1 MSAFWNQVWQS
12 QRDNASHLP
21 VGRDLPPASESE
33 KSGVASQSV
42 AGTESARA
50 DGSQQSVPDS
60 KGGVAD
66 FEPGGGSGRARFA
79 DQPTAIEPHRNDHA
93 AWDEE
98 AEGTPDADNDGDWDG
113 TNLDEEIDDE
123 PGAPAQ
129 RSLPPSDIPRSPSP
143 ADVPSTPW
151 VGRPVRR
158 PLGWNGKPK
167 GRGLV
172 KPDEVR
178 LAFSPHERLLIL
190 DTWQRSGLHAG
201 DFAPL
206 VGLSKHTLYLWKKR
220 FTEQGPAGLAERPR
234 APRPAASCRK

>member
-42 AGTESARA
+42 AETESAPA

-79 DQPTAIEPHRNDHA
+79 DQPTAIEPHRNDRA
-93 AWDEE
+93 VWDEE
-98 AEGTPDADNDGDWDG
+98 AEGAPDADNDGDWDG

-123 PGAPAQ
+123 PG
-129 RSLPPSDIPRSPSP
+129 RRPSDPCRRATSRVPPHPLMCRPLRGSGGP
-143 ADVPSTPW
+143 CADRW
-151 VGRPVRR
+151 VGTASRRVEVWSSRTKCGWPSRP
-158 PLGWNGKPK
+158 
-167 GRGLV
+167 
-172 KPDEVR
+172 
-178 LAFSPHERLLIL
+178 
-190 DTWQRSGLHAG
+190 TSG
-201 DFAPL
+201 
-206 VGLSKHTLYLWKKR
+206 
-220 FTEQGPAGLAERPR
+220 
-234 APRPAASCRK
+234 C